1 MNNDIISTIRERLQ
15 QNADEEARIASQ
27 HFSKEPVKSYGVKTP
42 TVRQL
47 SKRIFKRLN
56 SRTKAEIF
64 DLCDTLWQSGY
75 LEESII
81 ACDWSFYLR
90 KKYEPGDFLRFRNW
104 VDLYVNNWASCDT
117 LSNHTIGEF
126 IEMYPRYLPELKN
139 FARSEN
145 RWMRR
150 SAAVSL
156 IVPAR
161 KGKFLTNIFEIAD
174 LLLIDKDDLVQKGYG
189 WLLKTASVPY
199 QQEVFDYVMD
209 RKTVMPRTA
218 LRYAIEKMPKV
229 LKKQAMA
236 K

>member
-1 MNNDIISTIRERLQ
+1 
-15 QNADEEARIASQ
+15 
-27 HFSKEPVKSYGVKTP
+27 
-42 TVRQL
+42 
-47 SKRIFKRLN
+47 
-56 SRTKAEIF
+56 
-64 DLCDTLWQSGY
+64 
-75 LEESII
+75 
-81 ACDWSFYLR
+81 
-90 KKYEPGDFLRFRNW
+90 
-104 VDLYVNNWASCDT
+104 
-117 LSNHTIGEF
+117 
-126 IEMYPRYLPELKN
+126 
-139 FARSEN
+139 
-145 RWMRR
+145 MRR

-161 KGKFLTNIFEIAD
+161 KGKFLTNIFEIAN